1 MRAQMTRGV
10 LVAFLALVGLA
21 PVAQTDVLTRLGTTA
36 SQAHDSIFMTLMS
49 GTAALTGERS
59 VFKTATDEARVG
71 MVRAVVAVARTFA
84 ASPEFATRYALYR
97 DAQEPQRSE
106 AARTGGEAMAQ
117 QQEAMEL
124 AIKQAMAHAAQLP
137 ADARQ
142 QLEASVAEMR
152 QQIAELN
159 ADPEYRAAV
168 DRMAVAAAKQD
179 DEDHAQKL
187 AVFNAEFPEDVN
199 ALIARRLRHFLL
211 ACSDVDFAAR
221 LEPHE
226 GTKTRFVNPAYE
238 RRSAEWKMCFRA
250 GKPAVDAARAAA
262 DEWLETLAR

>member
-49 GTAALTGERS
+49 GTAALTGDRS
-59 VFKTATDEARVG
+59 VFTMATDEARAG
-71 MVRAVVAVARTFA
+71 MVRAVVSVARTFV
-84 ASPEFATRYALYR
+84 ASPEFASRYALYR
-97 DAQEPQRSE
+97 GAHKPQRSA
-106 AARTGGEAMAQ
+106 AARTGGEAMTQ

-124 AIKQAMAHAAQLP
+124 AIKQAMANAAQLP
-137 ADARQ
+137 AEARQ
-142 QLEASVAEMR
+142 QLEAGVAEMR
-152 QQIAELN
+152 RQIAELN

-168 DRMAVAAAKQD
+168 DQMAVAAAKQD
-179 DEDHAQKL
+179 DEDYAQKL
-187 AVFNAEFPEDVN
+187 AVFSAEFPEDVN

-226 GTKTRFVNPAYE
+226 DKKLRFVNPAYE

-262 DEWLETLAR
+262 DAWLETLAR